1 MAFRDLVRKQRQSG
15 SGILSSVGSAA
26 GASMRESVDIRNI
39 LFTRDSLL
47 GALFPNVKGFKA
59 DGKTTKSKTSPS
71 SLMSMGGASS
81 GLSDAKLDIIAQNT
95 KIAAKNSM
103 VMPSMARDM
112 NVMRQNII
120 KMVNLSGGKPSTR
133 ADAFFLKAS
142 EREKAYESQM
152 QETKTT
158 TPTKV
163 DSSTEAAGGDKKS
176 FIGKFLSGLLAVLGA
191 AIFLYFTN
199 DKFKDVIDNVV
210 TNIVDSVTNVL
221 DSASKVGLG
230 IGAAGVAGLAAKSA
244 IQRRMPGSGG
254 RRGRGGPGRTSVP
267 AGTPGQA
274 RPRDKWGRFVKYVQV
289 NNKPLYKK
297 IGGRLVT
304 MAVMATLPILGW
316 VSTAL
321 TFIGSLSLAWELF
334 RMWQQWNKETEGEDI
349 GEDTETPDPRS
360 EEEIQ
365 LLESAALPE
374 SLPAD
379 SKRGLTFGVGTGDA
393 RLKADSP
400 TPAIPAVG
408 MEAGRGTNRSPTPD
422 TTKNLLDI
430 IAKGESGAA
439 GYNAM
444 NQGGNTQTG
453 ILGSGH
459 SESVIGKKLTEMT
472 VGEILERG
480 KLPLKNENRIFAAG
494 RYQIIPETLRG
505 LVDQG
510 FANLDDKFD
519 ESTQDKLGS
528 ALIEQ
533 SGALR
538 LAEQGNLIEAQ
549 NRLSKIWAAIP
560 SATTGQTAL
569 GGPNKADPR
578 LGNLVQTT
586 LRASGTEIASASSTV
601 DSGRMQAMA
610 PASTVPASTAAAT
623 PRTSSTQAQQ
633 VSIPNTIDSD
643 LFDALIARA
652 TEFS

>member
-1 MAFRDLVRKQRQSG
+1 MAFKDLIRKQRQSG
-15 SGILSSVGSAA
+15 SGILSSVGGAA
-26 GASMRESVDIRNI
+26 GASMREAVDIRNR

-59 DGKTTKSKTSPS
+59 DGKTTKTKTSPS

-95 KIAAKNSM
+95 KVAAKNSM

-133 ADAFFLKAS
+133 ADAFFLKTS

-163 DSSTEAAGGDKKS
+163 DSSTAAGGDKKS
-176 FIGKFLSGLLAVLGA
+176 FIGQFLSGLLAVLGA

-199 DKFKDVIDNVV
+199 DKFKGLIDNTVKE
-210 TNIVDSVTNVL
+210 IVKSAINVI
-221 DSASKVGLG
+221 DSASKIGLG
-230 IGAAGVAGLAAKSA
+230 IGAAGVAGSA
-244 IQRRMPGSGG
+244 FLKRRMPGPGG
-254 RRGRGGPGRTSVP
+254 RRGRGGGSGRGPGGGP
-267 AGTPGQA
+267 ARPAGQA
-274 RPRDKWGRFVKYVQV
+274 RPRDKWGRFVKYVEV
-289 NNKPLYKK
+289 KNPSLFKK
-297 IGGRLVT
+297 IGSRVLLGMVAFLTV
-304 MAVMATLPILGW
+304 PILGW
-316 VSTAL
+316 VFAAAKV
-321 TFIGSLSLAWELF
+321 IGSLSLAWELF
-334 RMWQQWNKETEGEDI
+334 RMWQRLNKEEGEDI
-349 GEDTETPDPRS
+349 GEDTESPAPDPQDVINEMES
-360 EEEIQ
+360 VP
-365 LLESAALPE
+365 LPGSLSAAP
-374 SLPAD
+374 PAP
-379 SKRGLTFGVGTGDA
+379 A
-393 RLKADSP
+393 APASP
-400 TPAIPAVG
+400 TPTPAMPAVG

-453 ILGSGH
+453 ILGSGN

-480 KLPLKNENRIFAAG
+480 KLPLKNEDRIFAAG

-505 LVDQG
+505 LVNQG

-519 ESTQDKLGS
+519 ETTQDKLGS
-528 ALIEQ
+528 ALIQQ

-538 LAEQGNLIEAQ
+538 LAEQGDLMEAQ

-578 LGNLVQTT
+578 LGNLIQTT
-586 LRASGTEIASASSTV
+586 LRASGTEIASASAAV

-610 PASTVPASTAAAT
+610 PASTVPASTAAASQRT
-623 PRTSSTQAQQ
+623 PSTQSQQ

-652 TEFS
+652 TEFA